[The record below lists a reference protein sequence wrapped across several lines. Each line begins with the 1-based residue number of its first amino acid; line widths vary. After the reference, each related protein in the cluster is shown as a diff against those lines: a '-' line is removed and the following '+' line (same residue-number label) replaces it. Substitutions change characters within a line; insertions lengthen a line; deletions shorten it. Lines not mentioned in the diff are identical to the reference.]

1 MFLVQFLSPLYLRTF
16 FSVACTHV
24 EGHPHS
30 DLARYRSQGLQPWH
44 QGCTCLAL
52 VHNSLDYS
60 ECLCVRLSEV
70 LYLEVF
76 HQTAITLGWYPMRL
90 FVFGLQFKKLSS
102 IVSLIIVFFLFVIF
116 LPMEKHLARL
126 ELLSLSVLS
135 TYYCDFFLRVF
146 FF

>member
-1 MFLVQFLSPLYLRTF
+1 MTWPDTEVRVCSRGIKA
-16 FSVACTHV
+16 V
-24 EGHPHS
+24 
-30 DLARYRSQGLQPWH
+30 LAWH
-44 QGCTCLAL
+44 QGCTCLEL

-146 FF
+146 FFLKMHLAPPGLSCSTWSL

>member
-1 MFLVQFLSPLYLRTF
+1 M
-16 FSVACTHV
+16 
-24 EGHPHS
+24 
-30 DLARYRSQGLQPWH
+30 
-44 QGCTCLAL
+44 
-52 VHNSLDYS
+52 
-60 ECLCVRLSEV
+60 RLSEV

-90 FVFGLQFKKLSS
+90 FVLGLQFKKLSS

-126 ELLSLSVLS
+126 EVLSLSVLS